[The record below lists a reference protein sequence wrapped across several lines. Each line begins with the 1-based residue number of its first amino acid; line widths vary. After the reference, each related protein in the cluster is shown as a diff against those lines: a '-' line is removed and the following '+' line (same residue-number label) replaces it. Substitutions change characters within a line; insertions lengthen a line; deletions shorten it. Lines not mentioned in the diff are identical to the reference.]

1 MSNQTKRIIRDLGNG
16 LVLHHGSPEDGE
28 AFALFNGEYL
38 DDEGLDGGM
47 TMERVASMRC
57 YRRNIPMCMG
67 LYKS

>member
-1 MSNQTKRIIRDLGNG
+1 
-16 LVLHHGSPEDGE
+16 
-28 AFALFNGEYL
+28 LFNGEYL